1 MRGLFERP
9 NPNPQTYIQIPSL
22 DACDAYAQ
30 EIGQGDRERTH
41 GLFERATHLA
51 LPPKKMKFLFRRYL
65 DYEKSYGDA
74 AGVERV
80 RGAARAY
87 VESNLAA

>member
-1 MRGLFERP
+1 MACACRRSARGTASAR
-9 NPNPQTYIQIPSL
+9 
-22 DACDAYAQ
+22 A
-30 EIGQGDRERTH
+30 

-65 DYEKSYGDA
+65 DYEKAHGDA

>member
-1 MRGLFERP
+1 MSFASG
-9 NPNPQTYIQIPSL
+9 
-22 DACDAYAQ
+22 AQ
-30 EIGQGDRERTH
+30 EIGQGDRERARA
-41 GLFERATHLA
+41 LFERATHSA
-51 LPPKKMKFLFRRYL
+51 LPAKKMKFLFRRYL
-65 DYEKSYGDA
+65 DYEKAHGDT